1 MVGAAV
7 LRHQRRQFL
16 HLAAGAGVLPAL
28 SRIAS
33 AQSYPTR
40 PVRWTAPVAPGDMP
54 DVLARLLCL
63 VSREITRAA
72 HCVNS
77 GSSACRWEVENDT

>member
-1 MVGAAV
+1 MIKLPRRRF
-7 LRHQRRQFL
+7 LRF
-16 HLAAGAGVLPAL
+16 AAGAATLSVM

-40 PVRWTAPVAPGDMP
+40 PVRWIVPMAPGDMP

-63 VSREITRAA
+63 GSREITRAA
-72 HCVNS
+72 HCVNF
-77 GSSACRWEVENDT
+77 GSSACRWEVENET